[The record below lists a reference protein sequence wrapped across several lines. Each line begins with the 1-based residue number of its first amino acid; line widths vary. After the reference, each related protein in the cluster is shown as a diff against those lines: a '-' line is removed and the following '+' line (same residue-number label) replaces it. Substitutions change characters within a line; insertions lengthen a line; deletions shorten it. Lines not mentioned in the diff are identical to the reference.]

1 MKKLLKLS
9 LLAVLLISVLIFG
22 GWTTEQ
28 GQTTERY
35 TDAPVI
41 SAHANTIIEYNY
53 RTVDAYNTPGGAP
66 RYTPVSGMSNACGAV
81 AGTAIVAFYDKYY
94 ENMIPDWV
102 SYYPASGLYRLQDS
116 VHVPAVMWE
125 LYDLMQTNVKD
136 VGVSEQEFVDGLK
149 MYINKQGYSV
159 NMQNVV
165 SGSSID
171 YQACKKAIDS
181 NKVIA
186 LLSHAGDVYLM
197 DESKN
202 VDTVT
207 PVNIAGSH
215 IMVAYGYY
223 EINYYDSNNNLF
235 RTDMYLDVAT
245 GLNVYQTAL
254 YKVNPH
260 NLSSA
265 YIVNLS

>member
-1 MKKLLKLS
+1 MKKLFKLS
-9 LLAVLLISVLIFG
+9 LLALSLISVLIFG

-28 GQTTERY
+28 GATTERY
-35 TDAPVI
+35 ADAPII
-41 SAHANTIIEYNY
+41 SKIASTTIEYNY
-53 RTVDAYNTPGGAP
+53 RTVDWNYTPGYVP
-66 RYTPVSGMSNACGAV
+66 YFTQVSGMSNACGAV
-81 AGTAIVAFYDKYY
+81 AGAEIVAFYDKYY
-94 ENMIPDWV
+94 ENLIPGWV
-102 SYYPASGLYRLQDS
+102 SYYPASGVYRFQDS
-116 VHVPAVMWE
+116 VYVPAVMWE

-149 MYINKQGYSV
+149 AYINNHGYSV

-171 YQACKKAIDS
+171 YQACKNAINN

-186 LLSHAGDVYLM
+186 LLSHAGDVYDLK
-197 DESKN
+197 EYSGH
-202 VDTVT
+202 DTVT
-207 PVNIAGSH
+207 PINIAGSH

-223 EINYYDSNNNLF
+223 EINYYNSNNNLF
-235 RTDMYLDVAT
+235 RTDMYLEVAT
-245 GLNVYQTAL
+245 GLSIPQTAL

-265 YIVNLS
+265 YIVNIS

>member
-9 LLAVLLISVLIFG
+9 LLAASLISVLIFG
-22 GWTTEQ
+22 GRTTAQ
-28 GQTTERY
+28 AQTAERY
-35 TDAPVI
+35 ADAPLI
-41 SAHANTIIEYNY
+41 STYASTTINYNY
-53 RTVDAYNTPGGAP
+53 RTVDYKETPGGAP
-66 RYTPVSGMSNACGAV
+66 NYRQVSEMTNACGAV
-81 AGTAIVAFYDKYY
+81 AGTTIVGFYDKYY
-94 ENMIPDWV
+94 DNMIPGWN
-102 SYYPASGLYRLQDS
+102 SYYASGLYRLQDS

-125 LYDLMQTNVKD
+125 MYDLMQTNVKD

-149 MYINKQGYSV
+149 AYINGQGYSV
-159 NMQNVV
+159 SMQNVV

-171 YQACKKAIDS
+171 YQACKNAINN

-186 LLSHAGDVYLM
+186 LLSHAGDVYDLGEYS
-197 DESKN
+197 DH
-202 VDTVT
+202 DTVT
-207 PVNIAGSH
+207 TINIAGSH

-223 EINYYDSNNNLF
+223 EINYYDSNNKLF

-245 GLNVYQTAL
+245 GLSVPQTAL

-265 YIVNLS
+265 YIVNVS

>member
-1 MKKLLKLS
+1 MKKLIKFS
-9 LLAVLLISVLIFG
+9 LLVLLVSSVLIFG

-28 GQTTERY
+28 KPTMERY
-35 TDAPVI
+35 ADAPII
-41 SAHANTIIEYNY
+41 SKLANTTIEYNY
-53 RTVDAYNTPGGAP
+53 RTVDSKYTPGGSP
-66 RYTPVSGMSNACGAV
+66 YYSQVSGMSNACGAV
-81 AGTAIVAFYDKYY
+81 AGAEIIAFYDKYY
-94 ENMIPDWV
+94 ENMIPNWV
-102 SYYPASGLYRLQDS
+102 SYYASGTYRLQDS
-116 VHVPAVMWE
+116 VYVPAVMWE

-149 MYINKQGYSV
+149 TYINKQGYSV

-171 YQACKKAIDS
+171 YQACKTAIDN

-186 LLSHAGDVYLM
+186 LLSHAGDIY
-197 DESKN
+197 DIKEYSGH
-202 VDTVT
+202 DTVT
-207 PVNIAGSH
+207 SFNIASSH

-223 EINYYDSNNNLF
+223 EINYYNSNNSLF
-235 RTDMYLDVAT
+235 RTDKYLEVAT
-245 GLNVYQTAL
+245 GLDTRMMAF

-265 YIVNLS
+265 YIVNIS

>member
-53 RTVDAYNTPGGAP
+53 RTVDSKYTPGGSP
-66 RYTPVSGMSNACGAV
+66 CYRQINGMSNACGAV
-81 AGTAIVAFYDKYY
+81 AGTTIVAFYDKYY

-171 YQACKKAIDS
+171 YQACKNAINN

-186 LLSHAGDVYLM
+186 LLSHAGDVYKLS
-197 DESKN
+197 EKSGQ
-202 VDTVT
+202 DTIN
-207 PVNIAGSH
+207 PINIAGSH

-235 RTDMYLDVAT
+235 RTDLYLNVAT
-245 GLNVYQTAL
+245 GLTICETAL

-265 YIVNLS
+265 YIVNIS

>member
-1 MKKLLKLS
+1 MKKLFKLS
-9 LLAVLLISVLIFG
+9 LLALSLISVLIFG

-28 GQTTERY
+28 GQIIERY
-35 TDAPVI
+35 ADAPLI
-41 SAHANTIIEYNY
+41 SKIASTTIEYNY
-53 RTVDAYNTPGGAP
+53 RTVDSKYTPGGAP
-66 RYTPVSGMSNACGAV
+66 YFTQINGMSNACGAV
-81 AGTAIVAFYDKYY
+81 AGAEIVAYYDKYY
-94 ENMIPDWV
+94 DNMIPGWV
-102 SYYPASGLYRLQDS
+102 SYYASGTYRLQDS
-116 VHVPAVMWE
+116 VYVPNVMWQ

-149 MYINKQGYSV
+149 AYINNQGYSI

-171 YQACKKAIDS
+171 YQACKNAINN

-186 LLSHAGDVYLM
+186 LLSHAGDVYLLGEYSGH
-197 DESKN
+197 DI
-202 VDTVT
+202 VT

-215 IMVAYGYY
+215 IMVAFGYY
-223 EINYYDSNNNLF
+223 EINYYDSSNNLF
-235 RTDMYLDVAT
+235 RTDMYLYVAT
-245 GLNVYQTAL
+245 GLSTHKTAL

-265 YIVNLS
+265 YIVNIS